1 MFQTIISNLEE
12 LKTLIRSPMTDITLL
27 ITGLLSLAIIF
38 LLIRILIRLNKPAQT
53 DAMKENLAIFGD
65 NLDRINN
72 SLKDEFQRNREE
84 SSKVAKDNRDELL
97 KSLESFDNRLSGNI
111 KDFNENQR
119 LNFESSISKSKEQAQ
134 NIESRLEKMRA
145 TIENKLK
152 EIQTDNSAKLEK
164 MRETVNE
171 KLQETLNTRISESFK
186 LVTDQL
192 EQVYKGLGDMQ
203 KLAVGVGDLK
213 KVLSNV
219 KTRGIMGEIQLG
231 SILEQYLSPEQFL
244 KNVVVKPGSKE
255 SVEYAIK
262 LPGNE
267 NPDEPVLLAIDSK
280 FPIEDYQRLMEI
292 YENIADNT
300 KEEIIKAEK
309 AFDNSVLKSAKTI
322 NQKYISPPVTT
333 NFAIM
338 FVPTEGL
345 YAQILT
351 RTGLFEQ
358 VQRDSNIT
366 VVGPSNLVA
375 FLSSLQM
382 GFRTLAVQ
390 KRSSEVWQILG
401 AVKTE
406 FESFEKVLEKAQ
418 NQLIS
423 ASGNIEKLV
432 GTRSRAI
439 KRKLRNIQELPVSD
453 AAKLLES
460 KDPELK
466 DPEEENDDMDDG
478 RED

>member
-1 MFQTIISNLEE
+1 MESVKE
-12 LKTLIRSPMTDITLL
+12 
-27 ITGLLSLAIIF
+27 SLAV
-38 LLIRILIRLNKPAQT
+38 
-53 DAMKENLAIFGD
+53 FGN
-65 NLDRINN
+65 NLDKINN
-72 SLKDEFQRNREE
+72 SMKDEFQRNREE
-84 SSKVAKDNRDELL
+84 SSKVAKDNREELQ
-97 KSLESFDNRLSGNI
+97 KSLESFDMRLSGNI

-119 LNFESSISKSKEQAQ
+119 VNFESSMTRAKEQAL
-134 NIESRLEKMRA
+134 NIESRLEKMRE

-152 EIQTDNSAKLEK
+152 EIQTDNSVKLEQ

-186 LVTDQL
+186 MVTDQL

-213 KVLSNV
+213 RVLSNV
-219 KTRGIMGEIQLG
+219 KTRGILGEIQLG
-231 SILEQYLSPEQFL
+231 SILEQYLSPEQFV
-244 KNVVVKPGSKE
+244 KNVIVKPGTKE

-267 NPDEPVLLAIDSK
+267 NPDEPVFLAIDSK
-280 FPIEDYQRLMEI
+280 FPIEDYQRLLEI
-292 YENIADNT
+292 YENIADRT
-300 KEEIIKAEK
+300 KEEIIKVEK
-309 AFDNSVLKSAKTI
+309 AFDASVVKSAKTI
-322 NQKYISPPVTT
+322 HQKYISPPLTT

-351 RTGLFEQ
+351 RTGLFEL
-358 VQRDSNIT
+358 VQRDFNVT

-390 KRSSEVWQILG
+390 KRSNEVWQILG

-406 FESFEKVLEKAQ
+406 FEGFEKVLEKAQ
-418 NQLIS
+418 NQIIS

-439 KRKLRNIQELPVSD
+439 KRKLRNVQELPASE
-453 AAKLLES
+453 AARILES
-460 KDPELK
+460 NETDTDTKDF
-466 DPEEENDDMDDG
+466 EEEN
-478 RED
+478 EEISEKVEN

>member
-1 MFQTIISNLEE
+1 
-12 LKTLIRSPMTDITLL
+12 MTDILL
-27 ITGLLSLAIIF
+27 IISVLLALTAIF
-38 LLIRILIRLNKPAQT
+38 LLFRILTRLNNPVQ
-53 DAMKENLAIFGD
+53 MNLVKESLAIFG
-65 NLDRINN
+65 N
-72 SLKDEFQRNREE
+72 SLEKINSSMKDEFQRNREE
-84 SSKVAKDNRDELL
+84 SSKTAKDNRDELR

-111 KDFNENQR
+111 KEFNENQR
-119 LNFESSISKSKEQAQ
+119 TNSESSMIRAKEQAM
-134 NIESRLEKMRA
+134 NIESRLEKMRE

-152 EIQTDNSAKLEK
+152 EIQTDNSVKLEQ
-164 MRETVNE
+164 MRVTVNE

-186 LVTDQL
+186 MVTDQL
-192 EQVYKGLGDMQ
+192 EQVYRGLGDMQ

-255 SVEYAIK
+255 SVEYVIR

-267 NPDEPVLLAIDSK
+267 NPEEPILLAIDSK
-280 FPIEDYQRLMEI
+280 FPVEDYQRLIEI
-292 YENIADNT
+292 YENISDFT

-309 AFDNSVLKSAKTI
+309 AFDTSVIKSAKTI
-322 NQKYISPPVTT
+322 NQKYISPPITT

-351 RTGLFEQ
+351 RTGLFEL
-358 VQRDSNIT
+358 VQRDFNVT

-390 KRSSEVWQILG
+390 KRSNEVWQILG

-406 FESFEKVLEKAQ
+406 FEGFEKVLEKAQ
-418 NQLIS
+418 NQIIS

-439 KRKLRNIQELPVSD
+439 KRKLRNVQELPASE
-453 AAKLLES
+453 AARILES
-460 KDPELK
+460 VENDIDTKDF
-466 DPEEENDDMDDG
+466 EEENEEKG
-478 RED
+478 EGIED

>member
-1 MFQTIISNLEE
+1 
-12 LKTLIRSPMTDITLL
+12 MTT
-27 ITGLLSLAIIF
+27 TLLSL
-38 LLIRILIRLNKPAQT
+38 LIVLSLIPTILIILVIIRLRNPVQ
-53 DAMKENLAIFGD
+53 MESVKESLAIFGN
-65 NLDRINN
+65 NLDKINN

-84 SSKVAKDNRDELL
+84 SSKVAKDNRDELQ
-97 KSLESFDNRLSGNI
+97 KSLESFDIRLSGNI
-111 KDFNENQR
+111 KDFNETQR
-119 LNFESSISKSKEQAQ
+119 INFESSMARAKEQAQ
-134 NIESRLEKMRA
+134 NIESRLEKMRE

-152 EIQTDNSAKLEK
+152 EIQTDNSVKLEQ

-186 LVTDQL
+186 MVTDQL

-213 KVLSNV
+213 RVLSNV
-219 KTRGIMGEIQLG
+219 KTRGIQGEIQLG
-231 SILEQYLSPEQFL
+231 SILEQYLSPEQFV
-244 KNVVVKPGSKE
+244 KNIVIKPGTKE

-280 FPIEDYQRLMEI
+280 FPIEDYQRLLEI
-292 YENIADNT
+292 YENIADHT
-300 KEEIIKAEK
+300 KEEIIKVEK
-309 AFDNSVLKSAKTI
+309 AFDTSVVKSAKTI
-322 NQKYISPPVTT
+322 HQKYISPPITT

-351 RTGLFEQ
+351 RTGLFEL
-358 VQRDSNIT
+358 VQRDFNVT

-390 KRSSEVWQILG
+390 KRSNEVWQILG

-406 FESFEKVLEKAQ
+406 FEGFEKVLEKAQ
-418 NQLIS
+418 NQIIS

-439 KRKLRNIQELPVSD
+439 KRKLRNIQELPASE
-453 AAKLLES
+453 AARLLES
-460 KDPELK
+460 A
-466 DPEEENDDMDDG
+466 ENDSDTKDMEDDN
-478 RED
+478 EEISESIKE

>member
-1 MFQTIISNLEE
+1 MTTILLSIS
-12 LKTLIRSPMTDITLL
+12 IVILL
-27 ITGLLSLAIIF
+27 IIVILVIRVAIQQK
-38 LLIRILIRLNKPAQT
+38 NPAQ
-53 DAMKENLAIFGD
+53 MESVKESVAIFGN
-65 NLDRINN
+65 NLDKISN
-72 SLKDEFQRNREE
+72 SMKDEFQRNREE
-84 SSKVAKDNRDELL
+84 SSKVAKDNRDELQ
-97 KSLESFDNRLSGNI
+97 KSLELFDIRLSGNI
-111 KDFNENQR
+111 KDFNETQR
-119 LNFESSISKSKEQAQ
+119 INFESSVTRAKEQSQ
-134 NIESRLEKMRA
+134 NIESRLEKMRE

-152 EIQTDNSAKLEK
+152 EIQTDNSVKLEQ

-186 LVTDQL
+186 MVTDQL

-213 KVLSNV
+213 RVLSNV

-231 SILEQYLSPEQFL
+231 SILEQYLSPEQFV
-244 KNVVVKPGSKE
+244 KNVIVKPGTKE
-255 SVEYAIK
+255 SVEFAIK

-280 FPIEDYQRLMEI
+280 FPIEDYQRMIEI
-292 YENIADNT
+292 YENIADYT
-300 KEEIIKAEK
+300 KEEIIKVEK
-309 AFDNSVLKSAKTI
+309 AFDASVVKSAKTI
-322 NQKYISPPVTT
+322 YQKYISPPVTT

-351 RTGLFEQ
+351 RTGLFEL
-358 VQRDSNIT
+358 VQRDFNVT

-390 KRSSEVWQILG
+390 KRSNEVWQILG

-406 FESFEKVLEKAQ
+406 FEGFEKVLEKAQ
-418 NQLIS
+418 NQIIS

-439 KRKLRNIQELPVSD
+439 KRKLRNIQELPASE
-453 AAKLLES
+453 AARILES
-460 KDPELK
+460 NETDADVKDPE
-466 DPEEENDDMDDG
+466 DEIEQADDKS
-478 RED
+478 

>member
-1 MFQTIISNLEE
+1 MTTI
-12 LKTLIRSPMTDITLL
+12 LL
-27 ITGLLSLAIIF
+27 G
-38 LLIRILIRLNKPAQT
+38 ILIFILVISVILNLVIFNQVKNPVQ
-53 DAMKENLAIFGD
+53 MEYVKEALAIFGN
-65 NLDRINN
+65 NLDKINS

-84 SSKVAKDNRDELL
+84 SSKVARENRDDLQ
-97 KSLESFDNRLSGNI
+97 KSLASFDVSLSRNI
-111 KDFNENQR
+111 RDFNENQR
-119 LNFESSISKSKEQAQ
+119 LNFESSMTRAKEQAQ
-134 NIESRLEKMRA
+134 NIEIRLEKMRE
-145 TIENKLK
+145 TIEGKLK
-152 EIQTDNSAKLEK
+152 EIQTDNSVKLEQ

-186 LVTDQL
+186 MVTDQL

-213 KVLSNV
+213 RVLSNV
-219 KTRGIMGEIQLG
+219 KTRGTMGEIQLG

-244 KNVVVKPGSKE
+244 KNVVIKPGTRE
-255 SVEYAIK
+255 SVEFAIK

-280 FPIEDYQRLMEI
+280 FPIEDYQRLIEI
-292 YENIADNT
+292 YENIADYS
-300 KEEIIKAEK
+300 KEEILKVER
-309 AFDNSVLKSAKTI
+309 AFDASVAKSAKTI
-322 NQKYISPPVTT
+322 WQKYISPPVTT

-345 YAQILT
+345 YAQILS
-351 RTGLFEQ
+351 RTGLFEL
-358 VQRDSNIT
+358 VQRDFNVT

-390 KRSSEVWQILG
+390 KRSNEVWQILG

-406 FESFEKVLEKAQ
+406 FEGFEKILEKAQ
-418 NQLIS
+418 NQIIS

-439 KRKLRNIQELPVSD
+439 KRKLRNIQELPASE
-453 AAKLLES
+453 AARILES
-460 KDPELK
+460 NEADTEVKDFG
-466 DPEEENDDMDDG
+466 EEKEEIDDNSGD
-478 RED
+478 

>member
-1 MFQTIISNLEE
+1 MSTILLSFSIV
-12 LKTLIRSPMTDITLL
+12 ILL
-27 ITGLLSLAIIF
+27 IIV
-38 LLIRILIRLNKPAQT
+38 ILVIRLIIQQKNPVQ
-53 DAMKENLAIFGD
+53 MESVKESLAIFGN
-65 NLDRINN
+65 NLDKINN
-72 SLKDEFQRNREE
+72 SMKDEFQRNREE
-84 SSKVAKDNRDELL
+84 SSKVAKDNRDELQ
-97 KSLESFDNRLSGNI
+97 KSLESFDIRLSRNI
-111 KDFNENQR
+111 QEFNENQR
-119 LNFESSISKSKEQAQ
+119 INFESSMNRAKEQAQ
-134 NIESRLEKMRA
+134 NIESRLEKMRE

-152 EIQTDNSAKLEK
+152 EIQTDNSVKLEQ

-186 LVTDQL
+186 MVTDQL

-213 KVLSNV
+213 RVLSNV

-244 KNVVVKPGSKE
+244 KNVIIKPGTKE
-255 SVEYAIK
+255 SVEFAIK

-280 FPIEDYQRLMEI
+280 FPIEDYQRLIEI
-292 YENIADNT
+292 YENIADYT
-300 KEEIIKAEK
+300 KEEIIKVEK
-309 AFDNSVLKSAKTI
+309 AFDASVIKSAKTI
-322 NQKYISPPVTT
+322 YQKYISPPLTT

-351 RTGLFEQ
+351 RTGLFEL
-358 VQRDSNIT
+358 VQRDFNVT

-390 KRSSEVWQILG
+390 KRSNEVWQILG

-406 FESFEKVLEKAQ
+406 FEGFEKVLEKAQ
-418 NQLIS
+418 NQIIS

-439 KRKLRNIQELPVSD
+439 KRKLRNIQELPASE
-453 AAKLLES
+453 AARILES
-460 KDPELK
+460 NETDAEPKDS
-466 DPEEENDDMDDG
+466 EEENEETNDNFIN
-478 RED
+478 

>member
-1 MFQTIISNLEE
+1 MTTILSGISI
-12 LKTLIRSPMTDITLL
+12 LILL
-27 ITGLLSLAIIF
+27 IIV
-38 LLIRILIRLNKPAQT
+38 ILIIMIFIQLKNPVQ
-53 DAMKENLAIFGD
+53 MESVKEALAVFGN
-65 NLDRINN
+65 NLDKING

-84 SSKVAKDNRDELL
+84 SSKVAKDNRDELQ
-97 KSLESFDNRLSGNI
+97 KSLESFDASLSRNI
-111 KDFNENQR
+111 RDFNENQR
-119 LNFESSISKSKEQAQ
+119 LNFESSMNRAKEQAQ
-134 NIESRLEKMRA
+134 NIETRLEKMRE
-145 TIENKLK
+145 TIEGKLK
-152 EIQTDNSAKLEK
+152 EIQTDNSVKLEQ

-186 LVTDQL
+186 MVTDQL

-219 KTRGIMGEIQLG
+219 KTRGTMGEIQLG
-231 SILEQYLSPEQFL
+231 SILEQYLSPDQFL
-244 KNVVVKPGSKE
+244 KNVVVKPGTKE
-255 SVEYAIK
+255 SVEFAIK

-280 FPIEDYQRLMEI
+280 FPVEDYQRLIEI
-292 YENIADNT
+292 YENISDYS
-300 KEEIIKAEK
+300 KEEILKVERS
-309 AFDNSVLKSAKTI
+309 FDASVAKSAKTI
-322 NQKYISPPVTT
+322 WQKYISPPVTT

-345 YAQILT
+345 YAQILA
-351 RTGLFEQ
+351 RTGLFEL
-358 VQRDSNIT
+358 VQRDYNVT

-390 KRSSEVWQILG
+390 KRSNEVWQILG

-406 FESFEKVLEKAQ
+406 FEGFEKVLEKAQ
-418 NQLIS
+418 NQIIS

-439 KRKLRNIQELPVSD
+439 KRKLRNIQELPASE
-453 AAKLLES
+453 ASRILES
-460 KDPELK
+460 NEADTGMKDF
-466 DPEEENDDMDDG
+466 EEEN
-478 RED
+478 EEINEKVIE

>member
-1 MFQTIISNLEE
+1 MSTI
-12 LKTLIRSPMTDITLL
+12 
-27 ITGLLSLAIIF
+27 LLSFLAITSVIIIA
-38 LLIRILIRLNKPAQT
+38 LIINVLNKLKNPVQ
-53 DAMKENLAIFGD
+53 MESVKESLAIFGN
-65 NLDRINN
+65 NLDKINY

-84 SSKVAKDNRDELL
+84 SSKVAKDNRDELQ
-97 KSLESFDNRLSGNI
+97 KSLESFDMRLSGNI

-119 LNFESSISKSKEQAQ
+119 INFESSINRAKEQAQ
-134 NIESRLEKMRA
+134 NIESRLEKMRE

-152 EIQTDNSAKLEK
+152 EIQTDNSVKLEQ

-186 LVTDQL
+186 MVTDQL

-213 KVLSNV
+213 RVLSNV

-231 SILEQYLSPEQFL
+231 SILEQYLSPDQFV
-244 KNVVVKPGSKE
+244 KNVVIKPGTKE

-267 NPDEPVLLAIDSK
+267 NPEEPVYLAIDSK
-280 FPIEDYQRLMEI
+280 FPIEDYQRLIEI
-292 YENIADNT
+292 YENIADYT
-300 KEEIIKAEK
+300 KEEILKVER
-309 AFDNSVLKSAKTI
+309 AFDASVTKSAKTI
-322 NQKYISPPVTT
+322 YQKYISPPITT

-351 RTGLFEQ
+351 RTGLFEL
-358 VQRDSNIT
+358 VQREFNVT

-390 KRSSEVWQILG
+390 KRSNEVWQILG

-406 FESFEKVLEKAQ
+406 FEGFEKVLEKAQ
-418 NQLIS
+418 NQIIS

-439 KRKLRNIQELPVSD
+439 KRKLRNIQELPASE
-453 AAKLLES
+453 AARILES
-460 KDPELK
+460 NDADTDMKDF
-466 DPEEENDDMDDG
+466 EEN
-478 RED
+478 EEPNEKKEN

>member
-1 MFQTIISNLEE
+1 
-12 LKTLIRSPMTDITLL
+12 MTTA
-27 ITGLLSLAIIF
+27 LLSLLIVFSLII
-38 LLIRILIRLNKPAQT
+38 IILIVRIFIRLKNPVQ
-53 DAMKENLAIFGD
+53 MESVKESLAIFGN
-65 NLDRINN
+65 NLDKINN
-72 SLKDEFQRNREE
+72 SMKDEFQRNRQE
-84 SSKVAKDNRDELL
+84 SSKTAKDNRDELQ
-97 KSLESFDNRLSGNI
+97 KSLESFDIRLSGNI

-119 LNFESSISKSKEQAQ
+119 INFESSMTRAKEQAH
-134 NIESRLEKMRA
+134 NIESRLEKMRE

-152 EIQTDNSAKLEK
+152 EIQTDNSVKLEQ

-186 LVTDQL
+186 MVTDQL

-213 KVLSNV
+213 RVLSNV
-219 KTRGIMGEIQLG
+219 KTRGILGEIQLG
-231 SILEQYLSPEQFL
+231 SILEQYLSPEQFI
-244 KNVVVKPGSKE
+244 KNVIVKPGTKE

-280 FPIEDYQRLMEI
+280 FPIEDYQRLIEI
-292 YENIADNT
+292 YENIADHT
-300 KEEIIKAEK
+300 KEEIIKVEK
-309 AFDNSVLKSAKTI
+309 AFDASVVKSAKTI
-322 NQKYISPPVTT
+322 YQKYISPPLTT

-358 VQRDSNIT
+358 VQRDFNVT

-390 KRSSEVWQILG
+390 KRSNEVWQILG

-406 FESFEKVLEKAQ
+406 FEGFEKVLEKAQ
-418 NQLIS
+418 NQIIS

-439 KRKLRNIQELPVSD
+439 KRKLRNVQELPTSE
-453 AAKLLES
+453 AARILES
-460 KDPELK
+460 AEADTDTKDL
-466 DPEEENDDMDDG
+466 EEENEEMSE
-478 RED
+478 RVEN

>member
-1 MFQTIISNLEE
+1 MESV
-12 LKTLIRSPMTDITLL
+12 
-27 ITGLLSLAIIF
+27 
-38 LLIRILIRLNKPAQT
+38 
-53 DAMKENLAIFGD
+53 KESLAIFGN
-65 NLDRINN
+65 NLDKTNG
-72 SLKDEFQRNREE
+72 SLRDEFQRSREE
-84 SSKVAKDNRDELL
+84 SSKVAKDNRDELQ
-97 KSLESFDNRLSGNI
+97 KSLETFDISLSRNI
-111 KDFNENQR
+111 REFNENQR
-119 LNFESSISKSKEQAQ
+119 LNFESSMTRAREQAQ
-134 NIESRLEKMRA
+134 NIEAKLEKMRE
-145 TIENKLK
+145 TIEGKLK
-152 EIQTDNSAKLEK
+152 EIQTDNSVKLEQ

-186 LVTDQL
+186 MVTDQL

-213 KVLSNV
+213 RVLSNV
-219 KTRGIMGEIQLG
+219 KTRGTMGEIQLG

-244 KNVVVKPGSKE
+244 KNVVIKPGTKE
-255 SVEYAIK
+255 SVEFAIK

-280 FPIEDYQRLMEI
+280 FPVEDYQRLIEI
-292 YENIADNT
+292 YENIADYS
-300 KEEIIKAEK
+300 KEEIIKVER
-309 AFDNSVLKSAKTI
+309 AFDASVAKSAKTI
-322 NQKYISPPVTT
+322 WQKYISPPVTT

-345 YAQILT
+345 YAQILS
-351 RTGLFEQ
+351 RTGLFEL
-358 VQRDSNIT
+358 VQRDFNVT

-390 KRSSEVWQILG
+390 KRSNEVWQILG

-406 FESFEKVLEKAQ
+406 FEGFERVLEKAQ
-418 NQLIS
+418 NQIIS

-439 KRKLRNIQELPVSD
+439 KRKLRNIQELPASE
-453 AAKLLES
+453 AARILES
-460 KDPELK
+460 GEAEAEVLDPE
-466 DPEEENDDMDDG
+466 DENDETNDKT
-478 RED
+478 

>member
-1 MFQTIISNLEE
+1 MTD
-12 LKTLIRSPMTDITLL
+12 TLIILL
-27 ITGLLSLAIIF
+27 ILLSAIAIL
-38 LLIRILIRLNKPAQT
+38 LLIRIHTRVNNPVQNDSL
-53 DAMKENLAIFGD
+53 KESLAIFG
-65 NLDRINN
+65 NTLDKINS
-72 SLKDEFQRNREE
+72 SLREEFQRNREE
-84 SSKVAKDNRDELL
+84 SSKVAKDNRDELQ
-97 KSLESFDNRLSGNI
+97 KSLESFDIRLSRNI
-111 KDFNENQR
+111 QEFNENQR
-119 LNFESSISKSKEQAQ
+119 LNFESSMNRSKEQAQ
-134 NIESRLEKMRA
+134 KIESSLEKMRE

-152 EIQTDNSAKLEK
+152 EIQNDNSTKLEQ

-186 LVTDQL
+186 IVTDQL

-213 KVLSNV
+213 RVLSNV

-244 KNVVVKPGSKE
+244 KNVVVKSGSKE

-280 FPIEDYQRLMEI
+280 FPIEDYQRLIEI
-292 YENIADNT
+292 YENIADYT
-300 KEEIIKAEK
+300 KEEIIKVEK
-309 AFDNSVLKSAKTI
+309 AFDISVLKSAKTI
-322 NQKYISPPVTT
+322 HLKYISPPVTT

-358 VQRDSNIT
+358 VQRDFNVT

-390 KRSSEVWQILG
+390 KRSNEVWQILG

-406 FESFEKVLEKAQ
+406 FEGFEKVLEKAQ
-418 NQLIS
+418 NQIIS
-423 ASGNIEKLV
+423 ASGSIEKLV

-439 KRKLRNIQELPVSD
+439 KRKLRNVQELPVSE
-453 AAKLLES
+453 ASRLLDSGETETESETDIGS
-460 KDPELK
+460 KDIE
-466 DPEEENDDMDDG
+466 DEEN
-478 RED
+478 EII

>member
-1 MFQTIISNLEE
+1 MNT
-12 LKTLIRSPMTDITLL
+12 TLL
-27 ITGLLSLAIIF
+27 IVLSAVVLISIY
-38 LLIRILIRLNKPAQT
+38 LLIRILNRVNNPLQMNSV
-53 DAMKENLAIFGD
+53 KEALAIFGS
-65 NLDRINN
+65 NLDKIN
-72 SLKDEFQRNREE
+72 SSMREEFQRNREE
-84 SSKVAKDNRDELL
+84 SGRMAKDNRDELQ
-97 KSLESFDNRLSGNI
+97 KSLESFDNRFSGNI
-111 KDFNENQR
+111 KEFNENQR
-119 LNFESSISKSKEQAQ
+119 INFESSMNRAKEQAQ
-134 NIESRLEKMRA
+134 NIESKLEKMRE

-152 EIQTDNSAKLEK
+152 EIQTDNSAKLEQ

-186 LVTDQL
+186 IVTDQL
-192 EQVYKGLGDMQ
+192 EQVYRGLGDMQ

-244 KNVVVKPGSKE
+244 KNVIIKAGSKE

-280 FPIEDYQRLMEI
+280 FPIEDYQRLIEI
-292 YENIADNT
+292 YENIADFS
-300 KEEIIKAEK
+300 KEEIIKVEK
-309 AFDNSVLKSAKTI
+309 SFDTSVLNSAKTI
-322 NQKYISPPVTT
+322 FQKYISPPVTT

-351 RTGLFEQ
+351 RTGLFER
-358 VQRDSNIT
+358 VQREYNVT
-366 VVGPSNLVA
+366 VVGPSNIVA

-390 KRSSEVWQILG
+390 KRSNEVWQILG

-406 FESFEKVLEKAQ
+406 FEGFEKVLEKAQ
-418 NQLIS
+418 NQIIS

-439 KRKLRNIQELPVSD
+439 KRKLRNVQELPATEASR
-453 AAKLLES
+453 LLES
-460 KDPELK
+460 TESDTDTKDFDD
-466 DPEEENDDMDDG
+466 DPDESGTIFDK
-478 RED
+478 

>member
-1 MFQTIISNLEE
+1 MA
-12 LKTLIRSPMTDITLL
+12 R
-27 ITGLLSLAIIF
+27 A
-38 LLIRILIRLNKPAQT
+38 
-53 DAMKENLAIFGD
+53 
-65 NLDRINN
+65 
-72 SLKDEFQRNREE
+72 
-84 SSKVAKDNRDELL
+84 
-97 KSLESFDNRLSGNI
+97 
-111 KDFNENQR
+111 
-119 LNFESSISKSKEQAQ
+119 KEQAQ
-134 NIESRLEKMRA
+134 NIEVRLEKMRE

-152 EIQTDNSAKLEK
+152 EIQTDNSTKLEQ

-186 LVTDQL
+186 MVTDQL

-244 KNVVVKPGSKE
+244 KNVIVKPGSKE
-255 SVEYAIK
+255 SVEYVIK

-267 NPDEPVLLAIDSK
+267 NPDEPVMLAIDSK

-300 KEEIIKAEK
+300 KEDIIKAEK
-309 AFDNSVLKSAKTI
+309 AFDASVVKSAKTI
-322 NQKYISPPVTT
+322 SQKYISPPLTT

-351 RTGLFEQ
+351 RTGLFEL
-358 VQRDSNIT
+358 VQRDFNVT

-390 KRSSEVWQILG
+390 KRSNEVWQILG

-406 FESFEKVLEKAQ
+406 FEGFEKVLEKAQ
-418 NQLIS
+418 NQIIL

-439 KRKLRNIQELPVSD
+439 KRKLRNIQELPASE
-453 AAKLLES
+453 AARLLES
-460 KDPELK
+460 GETDL
-466 DPEEENDDMDDG
+466 DVNDADDDNEEKAENTENDLI
-478 RED
+478 

>member
-1 MFQTIISNLEE
+1 L
-12 LKTLIRSPMTDITLL
+12 
-27 ITGLLSLAIIF
+27 
-38 LLIRILIRLNKPAQT
+38 
-53 DAMKENLAIFGD
+53 
-65 NLDRINN
+65 
-72 SLKDEFQRNREE
+72 
-84 SSKVAKDNRDELL
+84 
-97 KSLESFDNRLSGNI
+97 
-111 KDFNENQR
+111 
-119 LNFESSISKSKEQAQ
+119 
-134 NIESRLEKMRA
+134 
-145 TIENKLK
+145 
-152 EIQTDNSAKLEK
+152 KLEQ

-186 LVTDQL
+186 MVTDQL

-219 KTRGIMGEIQLG
+219 KTRGTMGEIQLG
-231 SILEQYLSPEQFL
+231 SILEQYLSPDQFL
-244 KNVVVKPGSKE
+244 KNVVIKPGTKE
-255 SVEYAIK
+255 SVEFAIK

-280 FPIEDYQRLMEI
+280 FPVEDYHRLLEI
-292 YENIADNT
+292 YENITDYS
-300 KEEIIKAEK
+300 KEEILRVER
-309 AFDNSVLKSAKTI
+309 AFDASVAKSAKTI
-322 NQKYISPPVTT
+322 WQKYISPPVTT

-351 RTGLFEQ
+351 RTGLFELLQ
-358 VQRDSNIT
+358 HDFNVT

-390 KRSSEVWQILG
+390 KRSGEVWQILG

-406 FESFEKVLEKAQ
+406 FEGFEKVLEKAQ
-418 NQLIS
+418 NQIIS

-439 KRKLRNIQELPVSD
+439 KRKLRNIQELPASE
-453 AAKLLES
+453 AARILES
-460 KDPELK
+460 NEADTEMKDFGE
-466 DPEEENDDMDDG
+466 DNEEMSEKVI
-478 RED
+478 E

>member
-1 MFQTIISNLEE
+1 MTTFFLSLFIVASVIIIILIIRVLIQLKNPVQMETVKESLTIFGNNLE
-12 LKTLIRSPMTDITLL
+12 K
-27 ITGLLSLAIIF
+27 
-38 LLIRILIRLNKPAQT
+38 
-53 DAMKENLAIFGD
+53 
-65 NLDRINN
+65 INN
-72 SLKDEFQRNREE
+72 SMKDEFQRNREE
-84 SSKVAKDNRDELL
+84 SSKVAKDNRYEMQ
-97 KSLESFDNRLSGNI
+97 KSLESFDMRLSGNI

-119 LNFESSISKSKEQAQ
+119 ISFESSMTRAKEQAL
-134 NIESRLEKMRA
+134 NIESRLEKMRE

-152 EIQTDNSAKLEK
+152 EIQTDNSVKLEQ

-186 LVTDQL
+186 MVTDQL

-213 KVLSNV
+213 RVLSNV
-219 KTRGIMGEIQLG
+219 KTRGILGEIQLG
-231 SILEQYLSPEQFL
+231 SILEQYLSPEQFV
-244 KNVVVKPGSKE
+244 KNVIVKPGTKE

-267 NPDEPVLLAIDSK
+267 NPDEPVFLAIDSK
-280 FPIEDYQRLMEI
+280 FPIEDYQRLIEI
-292 YENIADNT
+292 YENIADHT
-300 KEEIIKAEK
+300 KEEIIKVEK
-309 AFDNSVLKSAKTI
+309 TFDASVVKSAKTI
-322 NQKYISPPVTT
+322 HQKYISPPLTT

-358 VQRDSNIT
+358 VQRDFNVT

-390 KRSSEVWQILG
+390 KRSNEVWQILG

-406 FESFEKVLEKAQ
+406 FEGFEKVLEKAQ
-418 NQLIS
+418 NQIIS

-439 KRKLRNIQELPVSD
+439 KRKLRNVQELPASE
-453 AAKLLES
+453 AARILES
-460 KDPELK
+460 NETDNDTKDF
-466 DPEEENDDMDDG
+466 EEENEG
-478 RED
+478 ISENIEN

>member
-1 MFQTIISNLEE
+1 MTTILIS
-12 LKTLIRSPMTDITLL
+12 ISICILL
-27 ITGLLSLAIIF
+27 ILM
-38 LLIRILIRLNKPAQT
+38 ILIIMVYIKLKNPVQMESVREA
-53 DAMKENLAIFGD
+53 LAIFGN
-65 NLDRINN
+65 NLDKVNG
-72 SLKDEFQRNREE
+72 SLRDEFQRNREE
-84 SSKVAKDNRDELL
+84 TSKIAKDNRDELQ
-97 KSLESFDNRLSGNI
+97 KSLESFDASLSRNI
-111 KDFNENQR
+111 RDFNETQR
-119 LNFESSISKSKEQAQ
+119 LNFESSMARAKEQAQ
-134 NIESRLEKMRA
+134 NIETKLEKMRE

-152 EIQTDNSAKLEK
+152 EIQTDNSVKLEQ

-186 LVTDQL
+186 MVTDQL

-213 KVLSNV
+213 RVLSNV
-219 KTRGIMGEIQLG
+219 KTRGTLGEIQLG
-231 SILEQYLSPEQFL
+231 SILEQYLSPEQFI
-244 KNVVVKPGSKE
+244 KNVIVKPGTKE
-255 SVEYAIK
+255 SVEFAIK

-280 FPIEDYQRLMEI
+280 FPVEDYQRLMEV
-292 YENIADNT
+292 YENIADYS
-300 KEEIIKAEK
+300 KEEIIKVER
-309 AFDNSVLKSAKTI
+309 AFDASVAKSAKTI
-322 NQKYISPPVTT
+322 WQKYISPPVTT

-345 YAQILT
+345 YAQILS
-351 RTGLFEQ
+351 RTGLFEL
-358 VQRDSNIT
+358 VQRDFSVT

-390 KRSSEVWQILG
+390 KRSNEVWQILG

-406 FESFEKVLEKAQ
+406 FEGFEKVLEKAQ
-418 NQLIS
+418 NQIIS

-439 KRKLRNIQELPVSD
+439 KRKLRNIQELPASE
-453 AAKLLES
+453 AARILES
-460 KDPELK
+460 AETEAEVKDS
-466 DPEEENDDMDDG
+466 EEDNEEQD
-478 RED
+478 EKS

>member
-1 MFQTIISNLEE
+1 MTTSLLVINVVLLLVTILLIIRIISQLKKPVPDESVKSALAVFGNNLE
-12 LKTLIRSPMTDITLL
+12 KT
-27 ITGLLSLAIIF
+27 G
-38 LLIRILIRLNKPAQT
+38 
-53 DAMKENLAIFGD
+53 
-65 NLDRINN
+65 N
-72 SLKDEFQRNREE
+72 SMKDEFQRNREE
-84 SSKVAKDNRDELL
+84 SSKIAKDNRDELQ

-111 KDFNENQR
+111 KEFSENLR
-119 LNFESSISKSKEQAQ
+119 INFESSGNRAKEQSQ
-134 NIESRLEKMRA
+134 NVEQRLEKMRE

-152 EIQTDNSAKLEK
+152 DIQSDNSTKLEQ
-164 MRETVNE
+164 MRVTVNE

-186 LVTDQL
+186 MVTDQL

-219 KTRGIMGEIQLG
+219 KTRGIQGEIQLG
-231 SILEQYLSPEQFL
+231 TILEQYLSADQFL
-244 KNVVVKPGSKE
+244 KNVPIKPGSRE
-255 SVEYAIK
+255 NVEFAIK

-267 NPDEPVLLAIDSK
+267 NLNEPLLLAIDSK
-280 FPIEDYQRLMEI
+280 FPVEDYQRLIEI
-292 YENIADNT
+292 YENISDYT
-300 KEEIIKAEK
+300 KEEIIKVEK
-309 AFDNSVLKSAKTI
+309 AFDASVVKSAKTI
-322 NQKYISPPVTT
+322 HQKYIFPPYTT

-351 RTGLFEQ
+351 RTGLFELL
-358 VQRDSNIT
+358 QREYNIT

-390 KRSSEVWQILG
+390 KRSSEVWKILA

-406 FESFEKVLEKAQ
+406 FGTFEKVLLSAQ
-418 NQLIS
+418 KQINT

-432 GTRSRAI
+432 GVRSRAI
-439 KRKLRNIQELPVSD
+439 KKQLRTIEGLPLAETSRLMD
-453 AAKLLES
+453 SNDIEPEEE
-460 KDPELK
+460 PELK
-466 DPEEENDDMDDG
+466 DLDEDDAEDEETKPE
-478 RED
+478 

>member
-1 MFQTIISNLEE
+1 
-12 LKTLIRSPMTDITLL
+12 MTTA
-27 ITGLLSLAIIF
+27 LLSLLIALSLVII
-38 LLIRILIRLNKPAQT
+38 LVIIRVFIQLKNPVQ
-53 DAMKENLAIFGD
+53 MESVKESLAIFGN
-65 NLDRINN
+65 NLDKIND

-84 SSKVAKDNRDELL
+84 SLKVAKDNRDELK
-97 KSLESFDNRLSGNI
+97 KSLESFDIRLSGNI

-119 LNFESSISKSKEQAQ
+119 INFESSMNRAKEQAQ
-134 NIESRLEKMRA
+134 NIESRLEKMRE

-152 EIQTDNSAKLEK
+152 EIQTDNSVKLEK

-186 LVTDQL
+186 MVTDQL

-213 KVLSNV
+213 RVLSNV

-231 SILEQYLSPEQFL
+231 SILEQYLSPEQFV
-244 KNVVVKPGSKE
+244 KNVIVKPGTKE

-267 NPDEPVLLAIDSK
+267 NPEEPVLLAIDSK
-280 FPIEDYQRLMEI
+280 FPIEDYQRLIEI
-292 YENIADNT
+292 YENIADYT
-300 KEEIIKAEK
+300 KEDIIKVEK
-309 AFDNSVLKSAKTI
+309 AFDASVIKSAKTI
-322 NQKYISPPVTT
+322 HQKYISPPLTT

-345 YAQILT
+345 YAQVLT
-351 RTGLFEQ
+351 RTGLFEL
-358 VQRDSNIT
+358 VQRDFNVT

-390 KRSSEVWQILG
+390 KRSNEVWQILG

-406 FESFEKVLEKAQ
+406 FEGFEKVLEKAQ
-418 NQLIS
+418 NQIIS

-439 KRKLRNIQELPVSD
+439 KRKLRNIQELPASE
-453 AAKLLES
+453 AARLLES
-460 KDPELK
+460 NEPDTETKDI
-466 DPEEENDDMDDG
+466 DEENDKMSE
-478 RED
+478 RVEN